1 MPNFKKDR
9 SKFTMKGFSA
19 FNMGTP
25 YKNVSK
31 TKYGEESAAFQKK
44 DEMADPTE
52 TVLQKIARLRSE
64 GKNQEADKLQK
75 EVDNFYK
82 TADYDKD

>member
-9 SKFTMKGFSA
+9 SKFTMKGFSP

-31 TKYGEESAAFQKK
+31 TPYGEESAAFQKK
-44 DEMADPTE
+44 DETIPE
-52 TVLQKIARLRSE
+52 KIARLRRE
-64 GKNQEADKLQK
+64 GKNKQADKLQK
-75 EVDNFYK
+75 KMDK
-82 TADYDKD
+82 TYAKADWDKE